1 MLSFRCYTDVFLY
14 GCIQLY
20 VSVDILQC
28 KTVVCNHMYIQ
39 QMQYSLFVNL
49 MYSIQQNF
57 IRWSQLVKRL
67 HAIWLS

>member
-1 MLSFRCYTDVFLY
+1 MF
-14 GCIQLY
+14 
-20 VSVDILQC
+20 
-28 KTVVCNHMYIQ
+28 K
-39 QMQYSLFVNL
+39 NL